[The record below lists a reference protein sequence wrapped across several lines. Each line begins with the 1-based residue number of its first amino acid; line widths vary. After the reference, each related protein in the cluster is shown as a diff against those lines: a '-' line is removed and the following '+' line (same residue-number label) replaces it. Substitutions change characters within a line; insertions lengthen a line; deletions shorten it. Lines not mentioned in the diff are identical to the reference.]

1 MLIEQIQKNIH
12 IPTYFTDM
20 FKFNKEQNLL
30 VSNISKFKNKNF
42 FSPIYKNDMTTV
54 GFKIKSTKTGKE
66 KIFYLTKTQ
75 KENNNITYW
84 IFTEE
89 NSGKLKVKIN
99 NF

>member
-1 MLIEQIQKNIH
+1 MIIEEIQKNIH
-12 IPTYFTDM
+12 TQTYLTDM

-30 VSNISKFKNKNF
+30 VSNITKFKNKDF
-42 FSPIYKNDMTTV
+42 FSPIYKNDIATV
-54 GFKIKSTKTGKE
+54 GFRIKSTKTGKE
-66 KIFYLTKTQ
+66 KTFYLTKTH
-75 KENNNITYW
+75 KENSEIKYC